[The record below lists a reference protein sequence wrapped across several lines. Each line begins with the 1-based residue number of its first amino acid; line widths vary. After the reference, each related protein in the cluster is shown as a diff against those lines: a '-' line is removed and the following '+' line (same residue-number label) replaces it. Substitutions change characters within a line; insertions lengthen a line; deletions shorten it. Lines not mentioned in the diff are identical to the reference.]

1 MNTTLTGDQ
10 QAATREAMA
19 PAAPDTAPAAPAPRA
34 ATPADTNSAPPAPRK
49 GGQERPGVADAP
61 LPTAPATGHP
71 APATMATPQAGR
83 GARMVGWLLLAVA
96 AIGMPLVGVIGFAA
110 SYSTLKEFAAD
121 NGFGRLSGWFP
132 IGIDASIVALLAMD
146 LVMVRRRTP
155 WPVLR
160 FAAHAMTL
168 ATVLFNAADGINTAK
183 GVSAWDGLWNDPLRA
198 ISHAVMPVLFVL
210 GVEAARRLLMH
221 AARIE
226 EGTASDRI
234 PMHRWVLAPVRTGR
248 LYRRMR
254 LAAVTSY
261 PEMVEREQA
270 LAGYKVWLTHE
281 LGGTLSKA
289 TETQLLPITMA
300 PHGYT
305 VEEALALPSKWEAD
319 AEERA
324 EQEAERERLKAERQ
338 REQAK
343 RDRITALTDEADIAE
358 AEHQVAARTGT
369 AAAQATAATA
379 QAQAEAEAARTRA
392 ELQKTA
398 AERQARAEADALE
411 SAEAAAARRDAAQA
425 QEEAAEAELRAARLR
440 EEAART
446 AAEAELREQ
455 EVERTAAQRADR
467 RRQQAQAEHQA
478 AETELRTA
486 QLREQAARIEA
497 AAQDAEDYARLTPR
511 ERSERRVARLLL
523 AATPAGQETQLDAV
537 PLATIQEELSVGR
550 TTASELRTAALGLI
564 QGGYRP

>member
-1 MNTTLTGDQ
+1 MLIKADDTGLTPRTYDWET
-10 QAATREAMA
+10 AVSITVPEATVIHV
-19 PAAPDTAPAAPAPRA
+19 
-34 ATPADTNSAPPAPRK
+34 
-49 GGQERPGVADAP
+49 GG
-61 LPTAPATGHP
+61 
-71 APATMATPQAGR
+71 
-83 GARMVGWLLLAVA
+83 
-96 AIGMPLVGVIGFAA
+96 
-110 SYSTLKEFAAD
+110 
-121 NGFGRLSGWFP
+121 GFGRLSGWFP

-168 ATVLFNAADGINTAK
+168 ATVLFNAADGIKTAK
-183 GVSAWDGLWNDPLRA
+183 DVSAWDGLWNDPLRA

-226 EGTASDRI
+226 EGTTSDRI

-398 AERQARAEADALE
+398 AER
-411 SAEAAAARRDAAQA
+411 
-425 QEEAAEAELRAARLR
+425 
-440 EEAART
+440 
-446 AAEAELREQ
+446 
-455 EVERTAAQRADR
+455 
-467 RRQQAQAEHQA
+467 
-478 AETELRTA
+478 
-486 QLREQAARIEA
+486 
-497 AAQDAEDYARLTPR
+497 
-511 ERSERRVARLLL
+511 
-523 AATPAGQETQLDAV
+523 
-537 PLATIQEELSVGR
+537 
-550 TTASELRTAALGLI
+550 
-564 QGGYRP
+564 